1 MALDEEYALTIHE
14 AGKDSVVY
22 LRPLSDEEKR
32 SQLWH
37 MNDVRREPCVCLKLW
52 GKRGGGYRT
61 SGCLVYSL
69 LGQRKVVFWWGG
81 GRGGFAGFCDS
92 LLCGRRCP
100 IHFTSINIFVA
111 LCRMATFSTPPTRT
125 GASRPSAR
133 ARR

>member
-52 GKRGGGYRT
+52 GKRGGGIEPVAVWFTLSWDKERW
-61 SGCLVYSL
+61 
-69 LGQRKVVFWWGG
+69 FFGG
-81 GRGGFAGFCDS
+81 GGAWVLRGV
-92 LLCGRRCP
+92 LR
-100 IHFTSINIFVA
+100 FVA
-111 LCRMATFSTPPTRT
+111 LWPPLPN
-125 GASRPSAR
+125 SLYLYQYFCCPV
-133 ARR
+133 